1 MESVAVTKNSE
12 TAAGDA
18 TVADHVDNGALHRL
32 ASQVMASLKTLGLHG
47 KGVSGTR
54 DRCNM
59 ILKSPDTK
67 KQVKAAGELA
77 ASLRKGNAEAQ
88 GIAAALDAV
97 LQGRPQA
104 AGPETQDAPQV
115 PATDTTQPVL
125 VGAADGTEQRDE
137 IVVTGAAEAQQ
148 PSAVRWMKPSD
159 IRTAE
164 PFSNLL
170 PVNPKTR
177 AAIAENMRSY
187 GYDPASPVPFWEE
200 RGVAVDAHTR
210 ILAACDAG
218 LERIPV
224 VPKSF
229 ASEDEAVRYAVHA
242 QVARRNLSDAEIV
255 RLVAELDKRR
265 QRGGARQAGAK
276 TSSGAIDRSSKQTA
290 ELLHTS
296 SSKVEKAR
304 AVNDSGD
311 AALQARVASG
321 EVSLN
326 QAAKTVR
333 ARKPTRKPGA
343 DSRASAVKS
352 VERAVQQLET
362 LADGLTVHGERFKS
376 ICAKLR
382 DLAAELQKLVAEAE
396 AENNG
401 DAR

>member
-1 MESVAVTKNSE
+1 MQSVAIMKNSE
-12 TAAGDA
+12 TAAGEV
-18 TVADHVDNGALHRL
+18 TADHVDSGELQRL
-32 ASQVMASLKTLGLHG
+32 ASQVMASLKTLGMHG
-47 KGVSGTR
+47 KGVPGTR
-54 DRCNM
+54 DRCNA
-59 ILKSPDTK
+59 ILNGSDAK

-88 GIAAALDAV
+88 AIAAALDVV

-104 AGPETQDAPQV
+104 AEPETQEARQV
-115 PATDTTQPVL
+115 PAMDTTQPVSP
-125 VGAADGTEQRDE
+125 GAAEGPEQRDE
-137 IVVTGAAEAQQ
+137 IVIAGAAEAQQ

-159 IRTAE
+159 IKTAE

-177 AAIAENMRSY
+177 AAIAENMRRD

-333 ARKPTRKPGA
+333 ARKPASKPAA
-343 DSRASAVKS
+343 DSQAAAAKAAEHANKRLIAIADDLKKHGDVFKAV
-352 VERAVQQLET
+352 L
-362 LADGLTVHGERFKS
+362 G
-376 ICAKLR
+376 KLNA
-382 DLAAELQKLVAEAE
+382 LAAEIQELVASVET
-396 AENNG
+396 ENNG